1 MISYHINNLNMN
13 SCSICADEKDAN
25 ASIDSCA
32 HKFCEDCIVKWSET
46 ENSCPLCRKKF
57 YEIKFNNKIIKVED
71 KKQEVP
77 EDDFIPD
84 DYENE
89 VYHRPPTIDER
100 LEPYEIGTIVKKR
113 NTKIKKRFKYVIY
126 KRYYLTNELRTSWDE
141 TWEREFIRCHG
152 HQSKSNRRIY
162 DVHFSN
168 FDSPSKIIGGVQGNG
183 CPIWEPRYD
192 DVHDGHLITYREDN
206 TRNLVRV
213 YSHPDNFVARLW
225 CQLFSNIRN
234 RTPYLHYIDI
244 ETYSLHKTHDWWGP
258 DERLPDWVNF
268 CPETSWYNLQRHIIT
283 YYTKKEL
290 KHHLNSLKY
299 MNNTISNI
307 NYSKKK
313 NKNFKDMTHNQRAF

>member
-1 MISYHINNLNMN
+1 MSCRNNLNMN
-13 SCSICADEKDAN
+13 SCSICGDDAN
-25 ASIDSCA
+25 ASIDSCN
-32 HKFCEDCIVKWSET
+32 HKFCEECIVTWSKT

-57 YEIKFNNKIIKVED
+57 YEISGNKIIKVED

-89 VYHRPPTIDER
+89 VYHRPLTIDER

-113 NTKIKKRFKYVIY
+113 NTHIKKRFKYVIY

-152 HQSKSNRRIY
+152 IPTKNNPQIY

-168 FDSPSKIIGGVQGNG
+168 FDYPYKIINTLIEHSETD
-183 CPIWEPRYD
+183 CPIWGPRYNHIHD
-192 DVHDGHLITYREDN
+192 DFDLTYLRN
-206 TRNLVRV
+206 TRSYPPA
-213 YSHPDNFVARLW
+213 YSHPDIYIATMW
-225 CQLFSNIRN
+225 CQLFSDIPIHR
-234 RTPYLHYIDI
+234 PYLHYVDI
-244 ETYSLHKTHDWWGP
+244 QTYSLHKTHDWWAS